1 MNDFNFYFTFGWQH
15 ILSIN
20 ALDHLLFLVAL
31 TAIYVFKEW
40 KQILILITAFTI
52 GHTAT
57 LVLSVLD
64 KVRFATN
71 WVEFLIPCTIIFTA
85 LFNIVQ
91 RKKSVA
97 SFHLNYF
104 LALLFGLV
112 HGMGFAN
119 SIRFML
125 ADNQNMGVSL
135 LGFNLGIELGQTVVV
150 ALILL
155 IATLMFSI
163 FKISRQ
169 TWIIVLSVASG
180 AMALKLAFERLLLIF

>member
-1 MNDFNFYFTFGWQH
+1 MNDFNFYFTIGWQH

-125 ADNQNMGVSL
+125 DDNQNMGVSL